1 MMSGKLFV
9 VATPIGNIKDITL
22 RALEILKEADL
33 ILCEDTRRTRPLL
46 THYGISNELQS
57 YNEHNERDI
66 IPKIIEMLED
76 GHNIALVSDA
86 GTPGISDP
94 GYRLVREARIHGIE
108 VVSVP
113 GPSAVIAAISISG
126 LPTDKFVFEG
136 FLPRKKNKRLKRLG
150 FLKNED
156 RTIIIYESVHRIERT
171 LREILE
177 IMGDREVALCR
188 ELTKLH
194 EEVKFGQL
202 SDIIAEGIKEKGEFV
217 IVLRGKDE
225 S

>member
-1 MMSGKLFV
+1 MMSGKLYV

-22 RALEILKEADL
+22 RALDVLKEVDL

-46 THYGISNELQS
+46 THYGISNELLS
-57 YNEHNERDI
+57 YNEHNERER
-66 IPKIIEMLED
+66 IPKIIEMLKE
-76 GHNIALVSDA
+76 GRNIALVSDA

-94 GYRLVREARIHGIE
+94 GYRLVREARIHGVE
-108 VVSVP
+108 VVAVP
-113 GPSAVIAAISISG
+113 GPSAVIAALSISG

-136 FLPRKKNKRLKRLG
+136 FLPRKKNKRLKRLE

-156 RTIIIYESVHRIERT
+156 RTIIIYEAVHRIERT
-171 LREILE
+171 LREILDV
-177 IMGDREVALCR
+177 MGDREVALCR

-194 EEVKFGQL
+194 EEVRFGRL
-202 SDIIAEGIKEKGEFV
+202 SDIVGKEIKKKGEFV

-225 S
+225 F

>member
-1 MMSGKLFV
+1 MAGKLYV
-9 VATPIGNIKDITL
+9 VSTPIGNIKDITL
-22 RALEILKEADL
+22 RALEVLKEVDL

-46 THYGISNELQS
+46 THYGISNELLS
-57 YNEHNERDI
+57 YNEHNEHER
-66 IPKIIEMLED
+66 IPYVIKLMEN
-76 GHNIALVSDA
+76 GKNIAIVSDA

-94 GYRLVREARIHGIE
+94 GYRLVREARLKGLE

-113 GPSAVIAAISISG
+113 GPSAIIAALSISG
-126 LPTDKFVFEG
+126 LPTDRFVFEG
-136 FLPRKKNKRLKRLG
+136 FLPRKKSKRLKRLEL
-150 FLKNED
+150 LKKED

-171 LREILE
+171 LQEILD
-177 IMGDREVALCR
+177 IIGDREIALCR

-194 EEVKFGQL
+194 EEVKFGML
-202 SDIIAEGIKEKGEFV
+202 SEILKEGIKAKGEFV

>member
-1 MMSGKLFV
+1 MPGKIYV
-9 VATPIGNIKDITL
+9 VATPIGNMKDITL
-22 RALEILKEADL
+22 RAIDVLKEVDL

-46 THYGISNELQS
+46 THYGISNELLS
-57 YNEHNERDI
+57 YNEHNERER
-66 IPKIIEMLED
+66 IPKIIELLES
-76 GHNIALVSDA
+76 GHDIALVSDA

-94 GYRLVREARIHGIE
+94 GYRLVREARIRGVN
-108 VVSVP
+108 VVPVP
-113 GPSAVIAAISISG
+113 GPSAVIAALSVSG
-126 LPTDKFVFEG
+126 LPTDRFVFEG
-136 FLPRKKNKRLKRLG
+136 FLPRKKNRRLKRLE

-171 LREILE
+171 LHEILD

-194 EEVKFGQL
+194 EEVKFGKL
-202 SDIIAEGIKEKGEFV
+202 SEILSCEIKKKGEFV

>member
-1 MMSGKLFV
+1 MAGKLYV
-9 VATPIGNIKDITL
+9 VATPIGNLKDITL

-33 ILCEDTRRTRPLL
+33 ILCEDTRRTRLLL
-46 THYGISNELQS
+46 THYGISNELLS
-57 YNEHNERDI
+57 YNEHNERER
-66 IPKIIEMLED
+66 IPKTIELLEE
-76 GHNIALVSDA
+76 GRKVALVSDA

-94 GYRLVREARIHGIE
+94 GYRLVREARIRGFDII
-108 VVSVP
+108 SVP
-113 GPSAVIAAISISG
+113 GPSAVIAALSISG
-126 LPTDKFVFEG
+126 LPTDRFVFEG
-136 FLPRKKNKRLKRLG
+136 FLPRKKKKRLKRLE

-156 RTIIIYESVHRIERT
+156 RTIIIYESVHRIERI

-194 EEVKFGQL
+194 EEVRFGQL
-202 SDIIAEGIKEKGEFV
+202 SDIQTQEIKKKGEFV